1 MSFVS
6 HDGFVAIVM
15 DNCQPGAS
23 WTMVLPSSMLFA
35 LDQLGI
41 CRYGLE
47 PRGPVM
53 YGSKLVVAGLF
64 PSGDV
69 LADIVV

>member
-6 HDGFVAIVM
+6 HDGFVAVVM

-23 WTMVLPSSMLFA
+23 WTMVLPSSMLLA

-41 CRYGLE
+41 
-47 PRGPVM
+47 PQGPVM
-53 YGSKLVVAGLF
+53 YGLKLVVAGLS